1 MNQSNGGALFSGKRK
16 MRKYDPAFKE
26 DVIKRVLAGEFVPAV
41 CQELGIESTGTV
53 HGWIYQYRKNNGVP
67 ASTAKKSRRPHHQP
81 KLTSQWIVDKILKI
95 KKEKPEMGAKAMSGH
110 LLRFESV
117 SLSSSTV
124 AKIFKKH
131 GVVDGD
137 KGAAEARYRT
147 KGDDNK
153 QFEQQVEKEMG
164 EWERFARPH
173 PNDLWQMDIMGFYI
187 RDAHKVYLISA
198 IDDCSRMIV
207 GWGLFREQTA
217 DNVLEVLRGGLVRF
231 GAPKEILTDQGA
243 QFKHWGGVTQF
254 EKLLKKL
261 KVEHITAR
269 AHHPQTCGKIEA
281 FHKSIHRELID
292 KEFFVTQEQAVEKIA
307 RFIEHYN
314 YGRPHSALEGFT
326 PSDRYFGI
334 IESLKKYISDYQAPK
349 NKDEEKSESIGVARE
364 SKLYLIGKVL
374 GQDVRIQELG
384 GQLSIYVDSQPFK
397 EVNLLQPMQIDRVQ
411 TEITSAS
418 V

>member
-1 MNQSNGGALFSGKRK
+1 MKESSAEGLFLGPRK
-16 MRKYDPAFKE
+16 VRHYDPAFKKKAI
-26 DVIKRVLAGEFVPAV
+26 DRVVSGESVPAV
-41 CQELGIESTGTV
+41 CRDLGIEAVSTV
-53 HGWIYQYRKNNGVP
+53 HAWVKKFRSEGATSVAP
-67 ASTAKKSRRPHHQP
+67 KSRRPHHQP
-81 KLTSQWIVDKILKI
+81 KLTSQWIVDKILQI
-95 KKEKPEMGAKAMSGH
+95 KKEKPEMGSKAMSDH

-117 SLSSSTV
+117 NLSHSTI

-131 GVVDGD
+131 GIVDGD

-147 KGDDNK
+147 KGDDGK
-153 QFEQQVEKEMG
+153 QFEQQVEKETG
-164 EWERFARPH
+164 EWERFCRPH

-217 DNVLEVLRGGLVRF
+217 DNVLEVLRGALVRF

-243 QFKHWGGVTQF
+243 QFKHWGGITQF
-254 EKLLKKL
+254 EKLLRKL
-261 KVEHITAR
+261 KVEHIKAR

-307 RFIEHYN
+307 RFVEHYN
-314 YGRPHSALEGFT
+314 YGRAHSALEGFT

-334 IESLKKYISDYQAPK
+334 VESLKKYISDYQAPK
-349 NKDEEKSESIGVARE
+349 NKDEEKAENIGIARA

-374 GQDVRIQELG
+374 GHDVRIQELG
-384 GQLSIYVDSQPFK
+384 GQLSICLNGQPFK
-397 EVNLLQPMQIDRVQ
+397 EVNLLQPMTIETVP
-411 TEITSAS
+411 TENNSAS

>member
-1 MNQSNGGALFSGKRK
+1 MTQSNGGALFSEGRKTRRYDLEFKRK
-16 MRKYDPAFKE
+16 
-26 DVIKRVLAGEFVPAV
+26 VIERVVAGESVPAI
-41 CQELGIESTGTV
+41 CRDLGITAVGTV
-53 HGWIYQYRKNNGVP
+53 HGWIYKHRRNNGI
-67 ASTAKKSRRPHHQP
+67 TADSMKKSRRPHHQP

-95 KKEKPEMGAKAMSGH
+95 KKEKPEMGAKAMSDH

-117 SLSSSTV
+117 NLSHSTI
-124 AKIFKKH
+124 AKVFKKH
-131 GVVDGD
+131 NVPDGD
-137 KGAAEARYRT
+137 AGAAEASFRT
-147 KGDDNK
+147 KGDNNK
-153 QFEQQVEKEMG
+153 QLEQQVEKEIG
-164 EWERFARPH
+164 EWQRFSRPH

-207 GWGLFREQTA
+207 GWGLFREQMA
-217 DNVLEVLRGGLVRF
+217 ENVLEVLRGSLVRF

-243 QFKHWGGVTQF
+243 QFKHWGGITQF

-269 AHHPQTCGKIEA
+269 SHHPQTCGKIEA

-314 YGRPHSALEGFT
+314 YGRPHSALDGFT

-334 IESLKKYISDYQAPK
+334 VESLKKYISDYQAPK
-349 NKDEEKSESIGVARE
+349 NKDEEKSESMYIIE
-364 SKLYLIGKVL
+364 SNRQQVLI
-374 GQDVRIQELG
+374 
-384 GQLSIYVDSQPFK
+384 F
-397 EVNLLQPMQIDRVQ
+397 
-411 TEITSAS
+411 
-418 V
+418 

>member
-1 MNQSNGGALFSGKRK
+1 MELIKGPGLFSDPRSVI
-16 MRKYDPAFKE
+16 KYDSELKKK
-26 DVIKRVLAGEFVPAV
+26 VIDRIIAGESVPAV
-41 CQELGIESTGTV
+41 CREVGISNISTV
-53 HGWIYQYRKNNGVP
+53 HGWIYKYRKR
-67 ASTAKKSRRPHHQP
+67 KKLSGAVGAGSRRPHHQP

-95 KKEKPEMGAKAMSGH
+95 KKEKPEMGASAMSDH

-117 SLSSSTV
+117 SLSRSTV
-124 AKIFKKH
+124 GKIYKKY

-137 KGAAEARYRT
+137 AGAAEARYKT
-147 KGDDNK
+147 KGDDKK
-153 QFEQQVEKEMG
+153 QFEQQVEKETG
-164 EWERFARPH
+164 EWERFCRPH

-217 DNVLEVLRGGLVRF
+217 ENVIEVLRGALVRF
-231 GAPKEILTDQGA
+231 GAPKEILTDQGS
-243 QFKHWGGVTQF
+243 QFKHWGGITQF

-261 KVEHITAR
+261 KVEHIKAR
-269 AHHPQTCGKIEA
+269 SHHPQTCGKIEA

-314 YGRPHSALEGFT
+314 YGRPHSSLEGFT

-334 IESLKKYISDYQAPK
+334 VESLKKYISDYQAPK
-349 NKDEEKSESIGVARE
+349 NKEEEKSESIGVARA

-374 GQDVRIQELG
+374 GQEVRLQELG
-384 GQLSIYVDSQPFK
+384 GQFSVFLNGQPFK
-397 EVNLLQPMQIDRVQ
+397 EINLLQPMQTESVQ
-411 TEITSAS
+411 LENI
-418 V
+418 